1 MKTLSSLHVYI
12 FFMIFE
18 VHYTIF
24 RYNVCL
30 EEYMNLSPRFRSGT
44 TLENKKP
51 MRRTRRSGS
60 QKKSNNTLTYSSI
73 HQNIELISTLLLQR
87 IHVFSILEAPYIE
100 PL

>member
-12 FFMIFE
+12 FFVIFK

-30 EEYMNLSPRFRSGT
+30 EEYMDLSSRLRCGT
-44 TLENKKP
+44 TSEDIKP

-60 QKKSNNTLTYSSI
+60 QQKNLNNTLTYSSI
-73 HQNIELISTLLLQR
+73 HQNIELATILFLQR
-87 IHVFSILEAPYIE
+87 IHVFSILEA
-100 PL
+100 L